1 MANLLGNPP
10 PALKFRTATAHDA
23 ADIARLY
30 VEGWQQLLADHHQR
44 VPPGGARADS
54 HERRWRSDLLNGA
67 SRVGAIFALAADQP
81 VGLCAWRPVSQ
92 PDGAAELLGFHLQ
105 KAHRGRHEGRRLLD
119 ASFIAMRAMGYSTAL
134 VWMWASATQVRGY
147 LERHGFRAD
156 GERHGSELGQPMH
169 EIRFRRALLEGM
181 QV

>member
-1 MANLLGNPP
+1 MANLLSNTVPP
-10 PALKFRTATAHDA
+10 LKFRSGTAHDA
-23 ADIARLY
+23 AEIARLY

-44 VPPGGARADS
+44 VPLGGARMDS

-67 SRVGAIFALAADQP
+67 SRVGAIFALSADQP
-81 VGLCAWRPVSQ
+81 VGLCAWRPVAD

-105 KAHRGRHEGRRLLD
+105 KAHRGRHEGRRLLE
-119 ASFIAMRAMGYSTAL
+119 ASYVAMRGMGYSIAIA
-134 VWMWASATQVRGY
+134 WMWASATEVRRY

-156 GERHGSELGQPMH
+156 GERHGNELGQPLH
-169 EIRFRRALLEGM
+169 EIRFRRALLDGL

>member
-1 MANLLGNPP
+1 MPTLLDKAHPP
-10 PALKFRTATAHDA
+10 LKFRNATAHDA
-23 ADIARLY
+23 AEVARLY
-30 VEGWQQLLADHHQR
+30 VEGWQQLLTEHRQR
-44 VPPGGARADS
+44 LLPGGARPDS

-67 SRVGAIFALAADQP
+67 SRTGAVFALAADQA
-81 VGLCAWRPVSQ
+81 VGLCAWRPVAD

-119 ASFIAMRAMGYSTAL
+119 ATFTAMRAMGYSTAVL
-134 VWMWASATQVRGY
+134 WMWANAQQVRGY

-156 GERHGSELGQPMH
+156 AERHGNELGQPMY
-169 EIRFRRALLEGM
+169 EIRFRRPLLDGI